1 MTENLPDA
9 GRESADRPAGGE
21 DAGRVLLVT
30 KHHFFVQTG
39 KDILKV
45 NEVQLQ
51 GKKRMPV
58 ASFLLGY
65 PLKAGCLLGE

>member
-1 MTENLPDA
+1 MQTESDEGKTDMPTA
-9 GRESADRPAGGE
+9 GT
-21 DAGRVLLVT
+21 VLLVT
-30 KHHFFVQTG
+30 KKNFFVQTG
-39 KDILKV
+39 KHILKV

-65 PLKAGCLLGE
+65 HLEAGRILGE